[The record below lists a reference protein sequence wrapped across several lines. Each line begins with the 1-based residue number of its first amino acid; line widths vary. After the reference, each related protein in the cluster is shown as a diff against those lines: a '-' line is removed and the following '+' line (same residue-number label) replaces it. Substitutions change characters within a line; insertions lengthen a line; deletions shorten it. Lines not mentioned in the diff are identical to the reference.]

1 MRFARE
7 SRLHDLMTHPVT
19 ALLAGVLCIG
29 ALAVV
34 TTTASRGASVPVEVS
49 RAECYRMI
57 YAEPVGGASVEHFPA
72 RIILLPG
79 IDSGAV
85 RLEGSSSR
93 GIWWTFAAGSMWRA
107 IGPDS
112 IALDLTN
119 GRAHIDA
126 RARRAL
132 GRLSGRATYR
142 ANLAAPVSPPSMR
155 FVGNIET
162 GNAAMLRSIAYDLRD
177 EAPRDASC
185 AAVRDATG

>member
-1 MRFARE
+1 MRSARE
-7 SRLHDLMTHPVT
+7 SSLHRLMTHPVT
-19 ALLAGVLCIG
+19 ALLAGVLSMG
-29 ALAVV
+29 VLAVI
-34 TTTASRGASVPVEVS
+34 TTRPTRGAGVPVEVA

-57 YAEPVGGASVEHFPA
+57 YAEPVGGASVDHFPA
-72 RIILLPG
+72 RVILLPG

-107 IGPDS
+107 IGRDS

-155 FVGNIET
+155 FVGEVET
-162 GNAAMLRSIAYDLRD
+162 GKTATLRAITYDLRD
-177 EAPRDASC
+177 EAPGEASC
-185 AAVRDATG
+185 TMVRSAAG